1 MFTCGR
7 VVFGVRGPRGSFS
20 FMRAVLPASGD
31 SGASLSM
38 SRGSVDVSGL
48 LLRSTLLPA
57 ISSRSLSSGGDLL
70 SGAACV
76 WGRPDRTECD
86 MFAQRSQPQLPLRRW
101 SFHKVV
107 SGSAEITF
115 AWSSRVRGALVAA

>member
-7 VVFGVRGPRGSFS
+7 VVFGVRGPQGSFS

-76 WGRPDRTECD
+76 QGAARTYG
-86 MFAQRSQPQLPLRRW
+86 
-101 SFHKVV
+101 V
-107 SGSAEITF
+107 
-115 AWSSRVRGALVAA
+115 